1 MRPFF
6 NFMRSCF
13 PNSSKETLPF
23 SIYKI
28 EFFSLAEFSLYTI
41 VRCKKFFMDWP
52 LEKAEKVLTLTLNH
66 RGFLFSCTLNTFC
79 KFFLFSFFFFLFSF
93 FHSLSLFGHCI
104 WQRNKSQIL
113 ICLSLTFNLFVCY
126 LFFEALFVLLCCQC
140 HAHYLALTWS
150 SICCVFWP
158 AFMHTKMLS

>member
-1 MRPFF
+1 MWD
-6 NFMRSCF
+6 
-13 PNSSKETLPF
+13 LF
-23 SIYKI
+23 SILWEVASQTLQRKHCPLVYIKLN
-28 EFFSLAEFSLYTI
+28 FSLWQNFHSIPLWGVKSFLWIDPSRRLKRFWHWHSIIEVFCSLA
-41 VRCKKFFMDWP
+41 
-52 LEKAEKVLTLTLNH
+52 LSTLFVN
-66 RGFLFSCTLNTFC
+66 
-79 KFFLFSFFFFLFSF
+79 FFFFLFSF